1 MCFRLFTQRSASVS
15 FMTRMTALIATHPC
29 VNESARPDLYVVVKG
44 IPLVCALSDWI
55 VAL

>member
-1 MCFRLFTQRSASVS
+1 MCFRLFTQHSASVS